1 MSLAVSLHAPND
13 ALRETLVPL
22 NKKYPIAELMASC
35 ARYLRANKR
44 RESVTF
50 EYTLMKGINDKP
62 EHARELARLM
72 RQFDNAVQ
80 AKDSGKVNLIP
91 FNPFPGTRYERSEE
105 ANIRAFQKILLDS
118 NVLTMVRRTRGD
130 DIDAACGQLKGQVMD
145 RTRRQAEFNKTLQAG
160 KGAMPQPDRLWLVLC
175 AGVLAVAVGGCKSHP
190 KAKLGPSQAPVYS
203 VGDPESV
210 RREVRWR
217 DLLTLAT
224 RDIQVGN
231 LDAAERKVR
240 DALKLAPEAPTRWCC
255 RPVSTT
261 VVAAPARP
269 ARTSARPPN
278 WRRSAATCSTT
289 TVPGC
294 ASRAG
299 RPNRWSG
306 STARCRRRAIH
317 PGEAQANAGSCALD
331 AGQRT
336 CRTRPACGARG
347 GPANPVALESM
358 AQLSYRQ
365 GRYMEARA
373 FAERRIAAA
382 PATRSVLQLASQ
394 IEVKLG
400 DRAAS
405 DRYLQ
410 RIRQEFPQEAGSNS
424 RVDAL

>member
-1 MSLAVSLHAPND
+1 
-13 ALRETLVPL
+13 
-22 NKKYPIAELMASC
+22 
-35 ARYLRANKR
+35 
-44 RESVTF
+44 
-50 EYTLMKGINDKP
+50 
-62 EHARELARLM
+62 
-72 RQFDNAVQ
+72 
-80 AKDSGKVNLIP
+80 
-91 FNPFPGTRYERSEE
+91 
-105 ANIRAFQKILLDS
+105 
-118 NVLTMVRRTRGD
+118 
-130 DIDAACGQLKGQVMD
+130 
-145 RTRRQAEFNKTLQAG
+145 
-160 KGAMPQPDRLWLVLC
+160 MPRPDRLWLALL

-224 RDIQVGN
+224 RDMQVGN

-240 DALKLAPEAPTRWCC
+240 EALKRAPEAPDALVLQAGIDDRRGRTRQAGENF
-255 RPVSTT
+255 RK
-261 VVAAPARP
+261 AAELAPQRGDVLNNYGAWLCQQGQPAESLVWFDRALQAP
-269 ARTSARPPN
+269 GY
-278 WRRSAATCSTT
+278 AT
-289 TVPGC
+289 
-294 ASRAG
+294 
-299 RPNRWSG
+299 
-306 STARCRRRAIH
+306 

-331 AGQRT
+331 AGQLERAE
-336 CRTRPACGARG
+336 RDLRAALVAA
-347 GPANPVALESM
+347 PANPVALESM

-410 RIRQEFPQEAGSNS
+410 RIRQEFPQDAGS
-424 RVDAL
+424 

>member
-1 MSLAVSLHAPND
+1 
-13 ALRETLVPL
+13 
-22 NKKYPIAELMASC
+22 
-35 ARYLRANKR
+35 
-44 RESVTF
+44 
-50 EYTLMKGINDKP
+50 
-62 EHARELARLM
+62 
-72 RQFDNAVQ
+72 
-80 AKDSGKVNLIP
+80 
-91 FNPFPGTRYERSEE
+91 
-105 ANIRAFQKILLDS
+105 
-118 NVLTMVRRTRGD
+118 
-130 DIDAACGQLKGQVMD
+130 
-145 RTRRQAEFNKTLQAG
+145 
-160 KGAMPQPDRLWLVLC
+160 MPRPDRLWLALL

-224 RDIQVGN
+224 RDMQVGN

-240 DALKLAPEAPTRWCC
+240 EALKLAPEAPDALVLQAGIDDRRGRTRQAGENFRKAAELAPQRGDVLNNYGAWLC
-255 RPVSTT
+255 RQGQPAESLVWFDR
-261 VVAAPARP
+261 ALQAPGY
-269 ARTSARPPN
+269 
-278 WRRSAATCSTT
+278 AT
-289 TVPGC
+289 
-294 ASRAG
+294 
-299 RPNRWSG
+299 
-306 STARCRRRAIH
+306 

-331 AGQRT
+331 AGQLERAE
-336 CRTRPACGARG
+336 RDLRAALVAA
-347 GPANPVALESM
+347 PANPVALESM

-410 RIRQEFPQEAGSNS
+410 RIRQEFPQDAGS
-424 RVDAL
+424 